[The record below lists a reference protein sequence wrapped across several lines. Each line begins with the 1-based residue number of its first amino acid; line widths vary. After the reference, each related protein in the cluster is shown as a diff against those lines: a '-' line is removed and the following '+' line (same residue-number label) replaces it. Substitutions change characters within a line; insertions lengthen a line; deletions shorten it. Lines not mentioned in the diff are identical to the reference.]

1 MLKNYFKIL
10 LRTTRKNPLY
20 MFINVFGLAVGM
32 AVSMLI
38 FLFVQHEFS
47 YDSYHENAERIVR
60 VSRAW
65 FNPDGETS
73 LHLGHTAPPFGPLIK
88 SDYPDE
94 VAYSARMLESNPLV
108 AKGDTK
114 FIEDNFTF
122 ADPEI
127 FDIFSINVI
136 EGDAK
141 KAMSQND
148 GVVISQSSA
157 LKYFGDSSPLGEEL
171 LIELSGQK
179 FTFQVRGVFEDFP
192 DNSHF
197 HPTFFASMMPVVMFY
212 GGPDAIMSNYGSNS
226 FSTYLL
232 LNEGVDRL
240 AFEEK
245 LPNLIDKYM
254 GQTQAGQPMSEG
266 TKLYLWPLEDI
277 HLYSNL
283 DTEIEANGDIG
294 YVYIYLAVALFIL
307 LIACINFMNLSTAR
321 SSLRSMEVGLRKVM
335 GADKGSL
342 IRQFMGESFM
352 LTILSM
358 GIALLLVYLFL
369 PTFSDFSE
377 KQLTLNFLEN
387 PEFLLGI
394 VGLVIVV
401 GLISGSYPAL
411 FLSGFQPGKVL
422 KGVFKAGKNHEH
434 FRSVL
439 VVGQFAI
446 SVVLIVAVLVVVN
459 QLDFMQ
465 SKDLGFQKE
474 DVVLLPTSPAI
485 EQNYEIIKDRLEN
498 QPGIQAVT
506 VSSRAPSGRLL
517 DNQGTSVEIN
527 GELTQLEI
535 RIANIYVGHNFL
547 KTYGIPLSAGRDFDV
562 LRASDSTE
570 AFILNETAIREIG
583 WESPEAAIGKQ
594 FLYGAKRGFVT
605 GVMKDFHFENL
616 HQPIVPLLFEIN
628 SNGNNVG
635 NNVMSIKID
644 AENRNQT
651 MAYLKD
657 EWAALRPG
665 FPFEPRFVDQG
676 FNEQYAAE
684 QRVKTIFTF
693 FSALAVLISVLGL
706 LGLVTFATAQRTRE
720 IGIRKV
726 MGAETASILILL
738 GKDFLKLVLIGFLI
752 AIPISWLGMSS
763 WLADFAYTAG
773 ISWTVFLWAG
783 LIAGAIAAF
792 TVTAQ
797 SLKAAWAD
805 PVKSIKSE

>member
-1 MLKNYFKIL
+1 
-10 LRTTRKNPLY
+10 
-20 MFINVFGLAVGM
+20 MFINVFGLAIGM

-38 FLFVQHEFS
+38 FLFVQHELS
-47 YDSYHENAERIVR
+47 YDNYHENADRIVR

-88 SDYPDE
+88 SEYPDE
-94 VAYSARMLESNPLV
+94 VAFSARMLESNPLV
-108 AKGDTK
+108 TSGDSK
-114 FIEDNFTF
+114 FIEDKFTF
-122 ADPEI
+122 ADPEV
-127 FDIFSINVI
+127 FDIFSIKML
-136 EGDAK
+136 EGDSK
-141 KAMSQND
+141 KALDQND
-148 GVVISQSSA
+148 GVMISQSSA
-157 LKYFGDSSPLGEEL
+157 RKYFGDNSPMGEEL
-171 LIELSGQK
+171 LINLSGQQI
-179 FTFQVRGVFEDFP
+179 TFQVRGVFEDFP

-197 HPTFFASMMPVVMFY
+197 HPSFFASMAPVVMFF
-212 GGPDAIMSNYGSNS
+212 GGPDAVMSNFGSNS
-226 FSTYLL
+226 FSTYLR
-232 LNEGVDRL
+232 LNDGVDRL
-240 AFEEK
+240 AFEGK

-254 GQTQAGQPMSEG
+254 GQTQAGTPMSTG
-266 TKLYLWPLEDI
+266 TKLYLWPLADI

-283 DTEIEANGDIG
+283 DTEIEANGDIA
-294 YVYIYLAVALFIL
+294 YVYIYFAVALFIL

-321 SSLRSMEVGLRKVM
+321 SSLRSLEVGLRKVM
-335 GADKGSL
+335 GADRGNL

-352 LTILSM
+352 LTSISM
-358 GIALLLVYLFL
+358 GLALLLVYLFL
-369 PTFSDFSE
+369 PVFSDFSNKE
-377 KQLTLNFLEN
+377 LSLNFLEN

-394 VGLVIVV
+394 VGLVLVV

-422 KGVFKAGKNHEH
+422 KGVFKAGKSHER

-465 SKDLGFQKE
+465 GKDLGFEKE
-474 DVVLLPTSPAI
+474 DIVLLPTSPTI
-485 EQNYEIIKDRLEN
+485 EQNYNIIKDRLEN
-498 QPGIQAVT
+498 HSGIQAVS

-517 DNQGTSVEIN
+517 DNQGSSVEID
-527 GELTQLEI
+527 GELTQLQI
-535 RIANIYVGHNFL
+535 RIADIDVSHNFL
-547 KTYGIPLSAGRDFDV
+547 KTYGIHLAAGRDFDV

-594 FLYGAKRGFVT
+594 FLYGSKRGFVT
-605 GVMKDFHFENL
+605 GVLKDFHFENL
-616 HQPIVPLLFEIN
+616 HQPIVPLLFEIGT
-628 SNGNNVG
+628 NGS
-635 NNVMSIKID
+635 NVMSIKID
-644 AENRNQT
+644 AENREET
-651 MAYLKD
+651 MTYLKE

-693 FSALAVLISVLGL
+693 FSALAVLISILGL

-726 MGAETASILILL
+726 MGAETSSILILL

-752 AIPISWLGMSS
+752 AIPISWFGMSN
-763 WLADFAYTAG
+763 WLGDFAYSIG

-792 TVTAQ
+792 TVVAQ
-797 SLKAAWAD
+797 SLRAAWAD

>member
-1 MLKNYFKIL
+1 
-10 LRTTRKNPLY
+10 

-32 AVSMLI
+32 AVSILI

-47 YDSYHENAERIVR
+47 YDNYHANADRVVR

-65 FNPDGETS
+65 FNPDGEIS
-73 LHLGHTAPPFGPLIK
+73 LHLGHTAPPFAPLIK
-88 SDYPDE
+88 SEYPDE
-94 VAYSARMLESNPLV
+94 VAYAARMLESNPLV
-108 AKGDTK
+108 TSGDTK
-114 FIEDNFTF
+114 FIEDHFTF
-122 ADPEI
+122 ADPEV
-127 FDIFSINVI
+127 FDIFSVKIL
-136 EGDAK
+136 EGDSRNALD
-141 KAMSQND
+141 QND
-148 GVVISQSSA
+148 GLMISQSSA
-157 LKYFGDSSPLGEEL
+157 IKYFGDRSPMGEEL
-171 LIELSGQK
+171 LINLSGQQ

-192 DNSHF
+192 DNSHL
-197 HPTFFASMMPVVMFY
+197 HPTFFASMWPVVMFY
-212 GGPDAIMSNYGSNS
+212 GGPDALMSNFGSNS
-226 FSTYLL
+226 FSTYLR

-240 AFEEK
+240 AFEGK

-254 GQTQAGQPMSEG
+254 GQTNAGVPMSTG

-283 DTEIEANGDIG
+283 DTEIEANGDIA
-294 YVYIYLAVALFIL
+294 YVYVYLAVALFIL

-335 GADKGSL
+335 GADKSNL

-352 LTILSM
+352 LTSISM
-358 GIALLLVYLFL
+358 GLALLLVYLFL
-369 PTFSDFSE
+369 PVFSDFSE
-377 KQLTLNFLEN
+377 KQLSLNFFTN

-394 VGLVIVV
+394 VGLIIVV

-422 KGVFKAGKNHEH
+422 KGAFKAGKSHER

-459 QLDFMQ
+459 QLNFMQ
-465 SKDLGFQKE
+465 SKDLGFEKE
-474 DVVLLPTSPAI
+474 DIVLLPTSPAI
-485 EQNYEIIKDRLEN
+485 QENYTIIKDRLESHT
-498 QPGIQAVT
+498 GIQAVT

-517 DNQGTSVEIN
+517 DNKGSSVEID

-535 RIANIYVGHNFL
+535 RIADIDVSHNFM
-547 KTYGIPLSAGRDFDV
+547 KTYGIPLAAGRDFDV

-594 FLYGAKRGFVT
+594 FLYGDKRGFVT

-616 HQPIVPLLFEIN
+616 HQPIVPLLFEI
-628 SNGNNVG
+628 GTDG

-644 AENRNQT
+644 ATQREET
-651 MAYLKD
+651 LAYLKE

-693 FSALAVLISVLGL
+693 FSALAVLISILGL

-726 MGAETASILILL
+726 MGAETSNILVLL
-738 GKDFLKLVLIGFLI
+738 GKDFLKLMLIGFLI
-752 AIPISWLGMSS
+752 AIPISWFGMSS
-763 WLADFAYTAG
+763 WLEGFAYAIG

-783 LIAGAIAAF
+783 LIAGAIAAT
-792 TVTAQ
+792 TVMSQ
-797 SLKAAWAD
+797 SLRAAWED